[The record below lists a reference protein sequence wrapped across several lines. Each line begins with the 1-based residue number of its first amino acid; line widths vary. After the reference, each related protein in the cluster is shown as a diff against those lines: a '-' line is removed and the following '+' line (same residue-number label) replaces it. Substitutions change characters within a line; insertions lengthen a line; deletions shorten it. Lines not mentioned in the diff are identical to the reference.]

1 QELNGNALIRK
12 LADESIGLHENNINH
27 YLSVKG
33 SNRVVFVKKAFKNKA
48 VLLFQTKGYFKDRSK
63 DELLSLYDGNL
74 TNGLR
79 KIINMNDEVKS
90 LITHSTN
97 FLTKQVQKTGKFT
110 YGYFSAFGKTIA
122 NYNILR
128 HSSSLYA
135 MVEGYEI
142 TKNPETLRAVERGI
156 QYVLDTA
163 LVYKKEGEEGIAF
176 IVEHANKGEI
186 KLGSNA
192 TAILAMAKYMEVT
205 GDRTYVKVAQDLA
218 RGILEMRLPDN
229 SFIHVLQYPG
239 FSIKELNRIIYY
251 EGEAIFALLRL
262 YAIDK
267 QVEWLEASK
276 VTFDY
281 FIENDYWKHHD
292 HWLSYAANE
301 LTLYDPDDKY
311 FLFGMK

>member
-1 QELNGNALIRK
+1 
-12 LADESIGLHENNINH
+12 
-27 YLSVKG
+27 
-33 SNRVVFVKKAFKNKA
+33 
-48 VLLFQTKGYFKDRSK
+48 
-63 DELLSLYDGNL
+63 
-74 TNGLR
+74 
-79 KIINMNDEVKS
+79 EVKS

-192 TAILAMAKYMEVT
+192 TAILAMTKYMSVT
-205 GDRTYVKVAQDLA
+205 GNKQYLEIAQALA
-218 RGILEMRLPDN
+218 RGIIDMKLPDS

-239 FSIKELNRIIYY
+239 YSIKEMYRIIYY

-262 YAIDK
+262 YALD
-267 QVEWLEASK
+267 QESLWLEEVKDS
-276 VTFDY
+276 FEY
-281 FIENDYWKHHD
+281 FIKNDYWKHHD

-301 LTLYDPDDKY
+301 LVTYAP
-311 FLFGMK
+311 